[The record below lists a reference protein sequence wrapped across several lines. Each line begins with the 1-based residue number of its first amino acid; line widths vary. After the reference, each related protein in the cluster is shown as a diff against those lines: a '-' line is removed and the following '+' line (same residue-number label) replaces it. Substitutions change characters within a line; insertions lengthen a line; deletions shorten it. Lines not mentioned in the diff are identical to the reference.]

1 MIHYSFTIKTV
12 INTYAVVFLKK
23 NLINILI
30 YSSINFIYLIKISKY
45 VSFGEKSIRIWS
57 RMNV

>member
-12 INTYAVVFLKK
+12 INTYTVVFLKK

-30 YSSINFIYLIKISKY
+30 YSSINFIYLIQISKY
-45 VSFGEKSIRIWS
+45 VSFGEKSIRI
-57 RMNV
+57 